1 MEKIDKYI
9 ESIEKQI
16 DDWHKEILKF
26 RVIAEVADKDAQ
38 VEHYKIIDEIT
49 DLQSEVVAKLKV
61 IKGKSLENWEALA
74 DEIQNARKQV
84 NDAIEAAR
92 IKIN

>member
-1 MEKIDKYI
+1 MEQKDKYI

-16 DDWHKEILKF
+16 DDWHKELLKF

-38 VEHYKIIDEIT
+38 VEHYKIIDKIT
-49 DLQSEVVAKLKV
+49 DLQNEVVDKLKV
-61 IKGKSLENWEALA
+61 LKDDALENWEAFS
-74 DEIQNARKQV
+74 DEIQNARAQV

-92 IKIN
+92 KKIN